1 MVGLLSCLLAAT
13 FIIGAAADK
22 LTPAEV
28 IAKHLDS
35 IGPADARAKI
45 HSLKI
50 KGTCS
55 LVVRQGGSGQVD
67 GAALLESQGTQN
79 LITMTFDSADYPFE
93 ALKFN
98 GKKFIASQFRPGF
111 RTAVAQ
117 FFVANDVIFREGIAG
132 GTLSQAWPLLNLQQ
146 NNPKLEN
153 ASLKKIDGQPLQ
165 AITYNPRKGS
175 DIKITLFFDPNT
187 FQHVRTEYSR
197 DITVTDMQR
206 IGSGPSQAGQTT
218 QRANDARVRAS
229 EEFSDFGPE
238 NGLNLPHVYKFHLNV
253 QSETRPAVVDWVF
266 NLTEFR
272 FNEPL
277 DAKDFEGS

>member
-1 MVGLLSCLLAAT
+1 MLS
-13 FIIGAAADK
+13 AAADK

-28 IAKHLDS
+28 ITKHLES
-35 IGPADARAKI
+35 IGPVEARTKI

-50 KGTCS
+50 KGSCS

-67 GAALLESQGTQN
+67 GAALLESQGAQN
-79 LITMTFDSADYPFE
+79 LITMTFDAAEYPVE
-93 ALKFN
+93 NLKFN
-98 GKKFIASQFRPGF
+98 GKKFTASQFRPGF
-111 RTAVAQ
+111 RTPLSA
-117 FFVANDVIFREGIAG
+117 FFVSNDVIFREGIVG
-132 GTLSQAWPLLNLQQ
+132 GTLSQAWPLLNLEQ
-146 NNPKLEN
+146 NNPKLEY
-153 ASLKKIDGQPLQ
+153 AGLKKIDGQPLQ

-175 DIKITLFFDPNT
+175 EIKITLFFDPNS

-197 DITVTDMQR
+197 DYSVTDMQR
-206 IGSGPSQAGQTT
+206 IGSGPSQANSTM
-218 QRANDARVRAS
+218 QRAAEAHVRAS
-229 EEFSDFGPE
+229 EEFSDFRPE

-277 DAKDFEGS
+277 DAKDFEGN